1 MPKRITYSKEQWSTE
16 EKQLVVQLLSEK
28 KPVQDISIQLNRSPN
43 AVIKR
48 FTMYAE
54 EQSWE
59 LEKAS
64 SFSGIPVETLQSYYT
79 QKITPQKID
88 TKKADSQ
95 KVATQPV
102 QIKKDRSKYNH
113 KEEQL
118 QLLREIRDYMKIIAT
133 SPR

>member
-28 KPVQDISIQLNRSPN
+28 KSVQDISTQLNRSPN

-54 EQSWE
+54 EQSWS
-59 LEKAS
+59 LEQSS

-79 QKITPQKID
+79 QKID
-88 TKKADSQ
+88 TKKADAQ

-133 SPR
+133 SHR

>member
-16 EKQLVVQLLSEK
+16 EKQRVVQLLSEK
-28 KPVQDISIQLNRSPN
+28 KSVQDISTQLNRSPN

-48 FTMYAE
+48 FTMHAE
-54 EQSWE
+54 EQSWS
-59 LEKAS
+59 LEQSS

-79 QKITPQKID
+79 QKVKPQKID
-88 TKKADSQ
+88 TQ
-95 KVATQPV
+95 KVVTQPV

-133 SPR
+133 SHR